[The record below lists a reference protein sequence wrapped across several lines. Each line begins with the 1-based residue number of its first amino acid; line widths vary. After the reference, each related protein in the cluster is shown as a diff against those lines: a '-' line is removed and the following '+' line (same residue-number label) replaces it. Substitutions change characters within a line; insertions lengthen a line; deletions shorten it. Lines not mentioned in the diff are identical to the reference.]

1 MLVLAS
7 EAVSGFLKVY
17 RLGRSSCW
25 FGEVEEAGLSLA
37 GVRYLRVAYAPVTL
51 DDLAAPQAD
60 VLAGFVLARPAAGL
74 ADSAIASDVD
84 GRGARPPRV
93 PANPRARTGFRVQ
106 VPKNQRIWVG
116 D

>member
-25 FGEVEEAGLSLA
+25 LGEVEEAGLSLA
-37 GVRYLRVAYAPVTL
+37 GVRYLRVAHAPVTP
-51 DDLAAPQAD
+51 DGLAAPRAD

-84 GRGARPPRV
+84 GRRTRPPRV
-93 PANPRARTGFRVQ
+93 PANPRARTAHRALRPLGSS
-106 VPKNQRIWVG
+106 
-116 D
+116 